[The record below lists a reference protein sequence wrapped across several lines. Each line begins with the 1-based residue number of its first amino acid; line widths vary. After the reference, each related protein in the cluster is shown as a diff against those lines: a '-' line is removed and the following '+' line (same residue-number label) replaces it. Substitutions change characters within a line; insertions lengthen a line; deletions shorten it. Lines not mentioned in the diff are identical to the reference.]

1 MLPKIL
7 MSLFVAL
14 IHEVEPL
21 MELRDFKPI
30 SLIGSLYNLATK
42 VLVVMATDLMRKLIY
57 VEKSTF
63 LRGCSWWNERSP
75 LTRF

>member
-21 MELRDFKPI
+21 IELGDFKPI

-42 VLVVMATDLMRKLIY
+42 VLVVMAADLMRKPIY
-57 VEKSTF
+57 VENLTF
-63 LRGCSWWNERSP
+63 FKGM
-75 LTRF
+75 